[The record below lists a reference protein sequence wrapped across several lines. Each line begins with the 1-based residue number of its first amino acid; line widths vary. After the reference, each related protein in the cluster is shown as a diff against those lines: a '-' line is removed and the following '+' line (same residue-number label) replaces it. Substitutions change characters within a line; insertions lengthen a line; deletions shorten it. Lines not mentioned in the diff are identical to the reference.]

1 MLVIRIRRIYYFSF
15 YFLIFLSICKSVNSE
30 ELTTKSNFANENNQ
44 TNLLKKDFQELNFNT
59 IKKLDKLK
67 RLYSVGKIDPFYK
80 DNNIGSEK
88 QLKSIKLIGLI
99 SNGQKSFAFINYNN
113 NIGSVSIGDI
123 GGKTTNLLPNDTKL
137 INILINKSEIT
148 VELKGKNYKIKK
160 TKV

>member
-1 MLVIRIRRIYYFSF
+1 M
-15 YFLIFLSICKSVNSE
+15 
-30 ELTTKSNFANENNQ
+30 
-44 TNLLKKDFQELNFNT
+44 
-59 IKKLDKLK
+59 
-67 RLYSVGKIDPFYK
+67 YSVVKIDPFYK

-123 GGKTTNLLPNDTKL
+123 GGKTTNLLPNDIKL
-137 INILINKSEIT
+137 INILPNKLEIT